1 MLISLKRVHLNS
13 KIGVKSTRHVLSAV
27 AHLTIIV
34 TVLHNSVTYSETLFR
49 AAITLIIL
57 I

>member
-1 MLISLKRVHLNS
+1 MLISLQRVHLND
-13 KIGVKSTRHVLSAV
+13 KVGVRSIRHVLSMI

-34 TVLHNSVTYSETLFR
+34 TVLHNLATHSETLLR
-49 AAITLIIL
+49 VVITLVIL